1 MNSPEGPDLASNLTG
16 YDRLYNLLYSDLAA
30 HIGNDYEYAKRYIN
44 LNQTKKAIHAGVYDT
59 SDDSYDKLVADVI
72 KTVEPNFTALIDKYK
87 VMLYVGN
94 MDTIVGVDRVNG
106 MLENPG

>member
-1 MNSPEGPDLASNLTG
+1 MKRTTGQSLAANLTG
-16 YDRLYNLLYSDLAA
+16 YERLYNLLLSRPYAN
-30 HIGNDYEYAKRYIN
+30 ITNDYEYTKRYIN

-94 MDTIVGVDRVNG
+94 LDTIVGVDRVNG